1 MKKTKKG
8 ENVEIECFDSE
19 LEGEAAFVTE
29 EYSELHEVDVNDAIG
44 DIRRRGHA
52 NGGFVTFEELNRML
66 PQETVDAVLTERVL
80 KVLEMNGIRVIHE
93 EDVEAWKR
101 AREEG
106 EAQVDCATDDPV
118 RLYMR
123 QMGRVGL
130 LSPGEEAA
138 AFRVIEA
145 SRRIVRN
152 LFCRFAFAPEM
163 LGRLLD
169 QVESQSVRFDH
180 IVTDAY
186 EGGRDAFVG
195 CIPEFRRMLGRAKGA
210 SAVKRCL
217 TKLCISQRSLESLC
231 SEVDERIYQPYRQ
244 LVAQQAMWMMRRPS
258 KRRTCELRS
267 LRGKMRD
274 CERAVGM
281 PGAEFVETFGKL
293 RQALADA
300 QAARTRVVEANLR
313 LVVATVKKHLNRGLS
328 FLDLVQEG
336 NTGLMKAV
344 EKFEYRRG
352 YKFSTYATWWIRQAA
367 TRAIADQARTI
378 RIPVHMIEMINTI
391 MRKQR
396 MLLQR
401 WGREPS
407 EGELA
412 AECGLSVQDI
422 RAARKMAQHP
432 VSLQGRIGDDGDAC
446 VGDLI
451 PDVSSVHPAEAT
463 EGRLMREKLK
473 EVLSTLSGRER
484 DVLDYRFGLSDGF
497 ARTLEEVGR
506 FFNVTRERVRQI
518 ETKALRKLRHPSR
531 QAILREYYAACA

>member
-1 MKKTKKG
+1 M
-8 ENVEIECFDSE
+8 
-19 LEGEAAFVTE
+19 
-29 EYSELHEVDVNDAIG
+29 
-44 DIRRRGHA
+44 RRRCLGDR
-52 NGGFVTFEELNRML
+52 GV
-66 PQETVDAVLTERVL
+66 AVRCARIVL
-80 KVLEMNGIRVIHE
+80 
-93 EDVEAWKR
+93 
-101 AREEG
+101 
-106 EAQVDCATDDPV
+106 PV
-118 RLYMR
+118 R
-123 QMGRVGL
+123 
-130 LSPGEEAA
+130 
-138 AFRVIEA
+138 I
-145 SRRIVRN
+145 
-152 LFCRFAFAPEM
+152 
-163 LGRLLD
+163 
-169 QVESQSVRFDH
+169 
-180 IVTDAY
+180 
-186 EGGRDAFVG
+186 
-195 CIPEFRRMLGRAKGA
+195 
-210 SAVKRCL
+210 
-217 TKLCISQRSLESLC
+217 C
-231 SEVDERIYQPYRQ
+231 SGDV
-244 LVAQQAMWMMRRPS
+244 WMTHRPS

-267 LRGKMRD
+267 LREKMRD

-293 RQALADA
+293 RRALADA

-313 LVVATVKKHLNRGLS
+313 LVVATVKKHLNRGLG

-391 MRKQR
+391 LRKQR

-412 AECGLSVQDI
+412 AECGFSVRDI

-451 PDVSSVHPAEAT
+451 PDVSSAHPAEAT
-463 EGRLMREKLK
+463 EGRLMREKIK
-473 EVLSTLSGRER
+473 EVLATLSGRER